1 MAVKIYASDN
11 YVVVD
16 DGSNI
21 YEYAKGHT
29 IYTFKDGV
37 YTIKELT
44 QGEYKVTQAQLT
56 NGDITGEDSGDVY
69 TESTFVTFLRQ
80 NTGFKTA
87 SGGSGAISGTGSPTA
102 VSNIWVGT
110 QAEYD
115 ALTPV
120 STTLYFIK

>member
-11 YVVVD
+11 YVIVE
-16 DGSNI
+16 DGANT

-29 IYTFKDGV
+29 IYVLKDGV

-44 QGEYKVTQAQLT
+44 QGEYKVTQDQLS
-56 NGDITGEDSGDVY
+56 NSDIVDEGSAPYNENN
-69 TESTFVTFLRQ
+69 FVAFLRQ

-110 QAEYD
+110 QAEYN